1 MRAGLELSLIWRG
14 CCFTHRFQI
23 LSTVGGTKMTA
34 SPWKVKHTVAL
45 LPVGTTELL
54 AKTGNQEEGCMNP
67 LQIWSDWLYLNV
79 LHIWRLLMVPV
90 LILVS
95 HKAALKTR
103 I

>member
-1 MRAGLELSLIWRG
+1 MRAGLELRLIWRG
-14 CCFTHRFQI
+14 CCFTLRFQI
-23 LSTVGGTKMTA
+23 LSTVGGTKTTA

-67 LQIWSDWLYLNV
+67 LQTWLYLNV
-79 LHIWRLLMVPV
+79 LHIWRTLMVPV

-95 HKAALKTR
+95 HKATLKTR